1 MTTIVQGLPV
11 HTATATAEA
20 APPAYTTAPPGP
32 NNEEALCRAMAGL
45 GFPLGLS
52 KELIESTVEF
62 PVRFW
67 VVDNSGSMNMNDGT
81 RLVPNGAGRLTPVK
95 TSRWTE
101 LSDTIMGIAELAT
114 TLGARTDFHLLNATS
129 QGQCLSVGGECS
141 DVACVA
147 QPVTLPELKRRIG
160 KISPSGGT
168 PLTEAVMQVAS
179 LIEPAAAKLRAKGQ
193 KACVVL
199 ATDGLPND
207 RHSFERALHELQR
220 LPVWLVVRLCTDD
233 EQVVGYWNG
242 LDGQLECDMEVLDDE
257 FGEAEEVHALN
268 GWLSYGPLLHRA
280 REFGMH
286 NKIFDILDEQAL
298 VPSQVKQYCET
309 LLGCGVL
316 PEPEADLAAFRAAVK
331 KNLSGV
337 PQVFCPATKAM
348 RPWVDA
354 SSLCKPKRAG
364 WLNCF
369 L

>member
-1 MTTIVQGLPV
+1 MSTIVQGLPV
-11 HTATATAEA
+11 YSVIDEA
-20 APPAYTTAPPGP
+20 PSAGTNAPPSGP

-45 GFPLGLS
+45 GFPLGLA
-52 KELIESTVEF
+52 KELIESTVVL

-101 LSDTIMGIAELAT
+101 LSDTIVAIAELAS

-129 QGQCLSVGGECS
+129 QGQCLSIGGECS

-147 QPVTLPELKRRIG
+147 QPVTLPELKRRFG

-233 EQVVGYWNG
+233 EKVVGYWNG

-257 FGEAEEVHALN
+257 FGEAAEVHAQN
-268 GWLSYGPLLHRA
+268 GWLVYGPPLHRA
-280 REFGMH
+280 REFGLH
-286 NKIFDILDEQAL
+286 NKLFDLLDEQAL
-298 VPSQVKQYCET
+298 VPSQVKQCCEAI
-309 LLGCGVL
+309 LGCGTL

-331 KNLSGV
+331 ESLGGV
-337 PQVFCPATKAM
+337 TPVFDPISKAM
-348 RPWVDA
+348 RPWVDPA
-354 SSLCKPKRAG
+354 RLCKKKQEG
-364 WLNCF
+364 CCIM
-369 L
+369 